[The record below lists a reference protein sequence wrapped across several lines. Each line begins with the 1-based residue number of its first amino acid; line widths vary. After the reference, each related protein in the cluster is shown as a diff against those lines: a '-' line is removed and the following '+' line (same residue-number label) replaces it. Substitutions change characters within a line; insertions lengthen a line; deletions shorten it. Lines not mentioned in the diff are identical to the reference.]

1 MNEENILRMTGGEA
15 MSEMLHSYGAEYIF
29 GIAGFQLMPFYDAL
43 CRAGNRRPQHILV
56 NDERTGAFAAD
67 AYARVSG
74 KVGFCDG
81 TLGPGATNLTTGL
94 VEAATA
100 GIPVVAFIGD
110 SNRDHS
116 GKNMTQETRQT
127 EILAPIAKELIRVER
142 GHRIPELMR
151 RAFGTATSGR
161 PGVVVLN
168 VPEDIAHNKWEY
180 PADDFFVDPSTFF
193 VPSRR
198 VRPDGK
204 ELGKAA
210 ALLRRA
216 KRPVLL
222 VGGGIHLS
230 GAWDELLSFCD
241 RLNVPAAYTLSGKG
255 ALPCRHPL
263 CLHLFGRYDRV
274 ANEFIRSADLI
285 IGLGCKFGEIAT
297 VRYSLIPE
305 AAALIHIDISPE
317 EIGRH
322 QKVVVGLWADA
333 RLALA
338 DLLEETG
345 RDAPAQ
351 AKMREGY
358 VAEIQAKKK
367 EWEEKNLE
375 RLSSNEKP
383 VHMARLCHELTLAM
397 PPNGILLADG
407 GFAAHWTGLLYDT
420 PAAGRSFIVNR
431 GNASI
436 GYGVPGGIGAQLA
449 AKDAP
454 VVAVTGD
461 GGFNMSMGDLETAI
475 RQRIPVTY
483 VIVNNAAQG
492 YVKGLQHVL
501 FEGRYQ
507 SSDLREMNYAE
518 IARVMGARGIRV
530 ETPGDLA
537 AALSEGIAERSS
549 PTVIDVVVTRDPGRM
564 LPGLDA
570 RAQIKVKPGDRPA

>member
-1 MNEENILRMTGGEA
+1 
-15 MSEMLHSYGAEYIF
+15 
-29 GIAGFQLMPFYDAL
+29 
-43 CRAGNRRPQHILV
+43 
-56 NDERTGAFAAD
+56 
-67 AYARVSG
+67 
-74 KVGFCDG
+74 
-81 TLGPGATNLTTGL
+81 
-94 VEAATA
+94 
-100 GIPVVAFIGD
+100 VVI
-110 SNRDHS
+110 
-116 GKNMTQETRQT
+116 
-127 EILAPIAKELIRVER
+127 
-142 GHRIPELMR
+142 
-151 RAFGTATSGR
+151 
-161 PGVVVLN
+161 LN
-168 VPEDIAHNKWEY
+168 VPEDIAHTKWEY
-180 PADDFFVDPSTFF
+180 PADDFFVDPSSLC

-210 ALLRRA
+210 ALLRQA

-230 GAWDELLSFCD
+230 RAWDELLSFCE
-241 RLNVPAAYTLSGKG
+241 RLNVPAAHTLSGKG
-255 ALPCRHPL
+255 GLPCRHPL
-263 CLHLFGRYDRV
+263 NLHLFGRYDRV

-297 VRYSLIPE
+297 VRYTLIPRE
-305 AAALIHIDISPE
+305 ATLIHIDIAPE

-322 QKVVVGLWADA
+322 QKVDVGLWADA

-338 DLLEETG
+338 DLLEEIG
-345 RDAPAQ
+345 PDAPAQ
-351 AKMREGY
+351 AKVRQGY
-358 VAEIQAKKK
+358 VAEIQTKKK
-367 EWEEKNLE
+367 EWKEKNLE
-375 RLSSNEKP
+375 RLTSGEKP
-383 VHMARLCHELTLAM
+383 VHMARLCHELTRAM

-449 AKDAP
+449 AKKAP

-507 SSDLREMNYAE
+507 SSDLKEMNYAE
-518 IARVMGARGIRV
+518 IAKVMGARGIRV
-530 ETPGDLA
+530 EEPQDLGP
-537 AALSEGIAERSS
+537 ALKEGIAERSS
-549 PTVIDVVVTRDPGRM
+549 PTVIDVVVTRDPGQM
-564 LPGLDA
+564 LPGVDA
-570 RAQIKVKPGDRPA
+570 RAQVKVKPGDRPA